1 MRRIDWSC
9 PLQLIKSSFA
19 AVRFV
24 YLDGPRGHRAGGRAA
39 LLRSMS
45 PSLGLLASLGL
56 VTFPGSFLG
65 MLLFMVTPLSLK
77 EDK

>member
-1 MRRIDWSC
+1 MTRIDWSC